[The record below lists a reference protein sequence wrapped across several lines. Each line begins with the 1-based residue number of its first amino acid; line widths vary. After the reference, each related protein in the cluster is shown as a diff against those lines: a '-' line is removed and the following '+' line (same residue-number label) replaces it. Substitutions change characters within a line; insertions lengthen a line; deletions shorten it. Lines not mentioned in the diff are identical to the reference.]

1 MSARVPADTVSA
13 PVTPFAGW
21 TRDSKGRRVPLESA
35 PHVGG
40 FAPPGTG
47 KTRRWLAQSAVLWPG
62 PAFVSSSKDDLMQ
75 MVASRRAGPV
85 ALLDLRPINA
95 PLYPNDFVAYR
106 FDPTALI
113 SNLDEAKATAQSLL
127 STSAVAL
134 SGSAFRGNTDSG
146 PWDQLAFAP
155 LTCLLFAASP
165 VGTGLGMDWALE
177 ASENLEAPGHGGA
190 YQTTVEPGW
199 AAAAAWTGDRLFE
212 ARVRAVLGMDAK
224 QRDSVRMTVTK
235 VLTAWLLTAS
245 RDGSLPALELS
256 FFDDGDA
263 TLYLLSPADGTV
275 AAQAI
280 VLMDQLINRQ
290 RTKVAQREQYHRIGL
305 FLDEITNTPIPRLP
319 QYLAESRGLGC
330 AICFAAQAG
339 SQLDAVYG
347 PLQGKAIREVTP
359 AALVMYGSHER
370 ELMESA
376 AFWSG
381 KATRS
386 QQSYDH
392 RSDGKTTSRHFG
404 NALEPA
410 ELLPGSTSEAR
421 LIPRGT
427 AGEMVELIDW
437 DEFVHYLDELRTAR
451 LGRTG
456 QTSDLIRQASS

>member
-1 MSARVPADTVSA
+1 MASSGPADA
-13 PVTPFAGW
+13 YRPPVTPFAGW
-21 TRDSKGRRVPLESA
+21 TRDGRGRLAPLESA

-75 MVASRRAGPV
+75 MVASRRAGPI
-85 ALLDLRPINA
+85 ALLDLRPITA
-95 PLYPNDFVAYR
+95 PFYPTDFVAYR

-113 SNLDEAKATAQSLL
+113 TRLDEAKATAQSLL

-134 SGSAFRGNTDSG
+134 SGSAFRSGTDPG

-165 VGTGLGMDWALE
+165 AATGLGMEWTLE
-177 ASENLEAPGHGGA
+177 ASENLDAPPQNGR
-190 YQTTVEPGW
+190 YQTTFDPGW
-199 AAAAAWTGDRLFE
+199 AAAAGWTGDRLFE

-224 QRDSVRMTVTK
+224 QRDSVKMTVTK
-235 VLTAWLLTAS
+235 VLTAWLLTAQ
-245 RDGSLPALELS
+245 RDRGLPVLELS
-256 FFDDGDA
+256 FFDDYDA
-263 TLYLLSPADGTV
+263 TLYLLTPADGTV

-280 VLMDQLINRQ
+280 VLMDQLIDRQ
-290 RTKVAQREQYHRIGL
+290 RTKVAQWEEFSRIGL
-305 FLDEITNTPIPRLP
+305 FLDEVTNTPIPRLP

-339 SQLDAVYG
+339 SQLDATYG
-347 PLQGKAIREVTP
+347 PLQGKAIRDVTP
-359 AALVMYGSHER
+359 AALIMYGSHER
-370 ELMESA
+370 DVMESA

-386 QQSYDH
+386 HQSYGH
-392 RSDGKTTSRHFG
+392 NSDNKNTSRHFG

-410 ELLPGSTSEAR
+410 ELLPRNTGEAR

-427 AGEMVELIDW
+427 PGEMVELIDW
-437 DEFVHYLDELRTAR
+437 EEFVKYLDQLRAAR
-451 LGRTG
+451 LLVGS
-456 QTSDLIRQASS
+456 Q